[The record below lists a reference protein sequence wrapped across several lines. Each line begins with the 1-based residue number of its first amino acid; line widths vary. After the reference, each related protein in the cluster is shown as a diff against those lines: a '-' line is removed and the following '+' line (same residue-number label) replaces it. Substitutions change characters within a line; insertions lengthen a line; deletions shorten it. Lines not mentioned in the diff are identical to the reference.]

1 MRNQHKKKRHIFRN
15 SVLILLVL
23 LIAGGGFA
31 YANYR
36 NSLKEARSDQNL
48 PDKSDITFNG
58 EKAEDLNDVNI
69 LFIGSDSRG
78 DDQGRSD
85 SLMIAHYDSK
95 SKQPKLI
102 SLMRDMYV
110 DIPGYDKDKINA
122 AYSYGGPELLR
133 KTISENFGIGI
144 EYFVIVD
151 FDSFP
156 KIIDTLLPDGVQI
169 DAEKDMSEYI
179 EASIKKGPQKMD
191 GETLLQY
198 ARFRH
203 DAESDF
209 GRVRRQQQV
218 LNAVAEQGVKVTN
231 LTKLPSV
238 LGKIEGYSV
247 TNLPSSLLLSAGTD
261 FVLGKTKPIETL
273 TLPVEG
279 SWENGYYEHAGSV
292 LEINTAKNKTELN
305 KFLED

>member
-31 YANYR
+31 YASYR

-85 SLMIAHYDSK
+85 SFVMIAHYDLK

-110 DIPGYDKDKINA
+110 ISPVTIKIK
-122 AYSYGGPELLR
+122 S
-133 KTISENFGIGI
+133 
-144 EYFVIVD
+144 
-151 FDSFP
+151 
-156 KIIDTLLPDGVQI
+156 
-169 DAEKDMSEYI
+169 
-179 EASIKKGPQKMD
+179 
-191 GETLLQY
+191 
-198 ARFRH
+198 
-203 DAESDF
+203 
-209 GRVRRQQQV
+209 
-218 LNAVAEQGVKVTN
+218 
-231 LTKLPSV
+231 
-238 LGKIEGYSV
+238 
-247 TNLPSSLLLSAGTD
+247 
-261 FVLGKTKPIETL
+261 
-273 TLPVEG
+273 TLPI
-279 SWENGYYEHAGSV
+279 H
-292 LEINTAKNKTELN
+292 TADLN
-305 KFLED
+305 Y